1 MKIKLNKIMTN
12 IGKKMIL
19 ILINIRNLYKKH
31 FIES

>member
-19 ILINIRNLYKKH
+19 ILINLYKKH